1 MTENSRPAKRVQE
14 PRQSLGARFQERG
27 EPESEAAPPESQANA
42 LGPARLIINPVA
54 GNGRVSSLL
63 PQLTTALA
71 HGGLE
76 FDIATTN
83 TTEHTSELART
94 ALDDGVR
101 YLIAVGGDG
110 TVHHVVNGMFDGR
123 TPVAQDA
130 VLGVCAAGTGSDFV
144 RNFGLDRPVDVIAR
158 HLLSPSTMLI
168 DVGVVQ
174 FTDFDGNQTE
184 RLFANIAEAG
194 YGAEVV
200 RRVARFPK
208 RLGRLRYLFA
218 AWASMAR
225 MPRATAEI
233 AVDFTTRTLPLVEL
247 VAANGQFFGG
257 GMKVAPR
264 AIPQDGRLSVLAFTG
279 NRSQV
284 FLLTTKLFAG
294 EHLPH
299 PEIVE
304 YQSSMCSVSTDEPLL
319 VEADG
324 ELLGTTPARFS
335 MLKRTLQLKI

>member
-1 MTENSRPAKRVQE
+1 MTETRKPVPEPA
-14 PRQSLGARFQERG
+14 SA
-27 EPESEAAPPESQANA
+27 SQPSP
-42 LGPARLIINPVA
+42 LGPARLIVNPTA
-54 GNGRVSSLL
+54 GNGQISRML
-63 PQLTTALA
+63 PRLEAALRD
-71 HGGLE
+71 GGMK
-76 FDIATTN
+76 FDVAATN
-83 TTEHTSELART
+83 TPEHTTELSRA
-94 ALDDGVR
+94 ALEEGIR

-110 TVHHVVNGMFDGR
+110 TVHHVLNGMFDAR
-123 TPVAQDA
+123 RPVAENA
-130 VLGVCAAGTGSDFV
+130 VLGICATGTGSDFV
-144 RNFGLDRPVDVIAR
+144 RNFGLDRPVETVAR
-158 HLLSPSTMLI
+158 HLLSPHTMLI
-168 DVGVVQ
+168 DVGVAQ
-174 FTDFDGNQTE
+174 YTRFDGSPAE
-184 RLFANIAEAG
+184 SLFANIAEAG

-200 RRVARFPK
+200 RRAARLPR
-208 RLGRLRYLFA
+208 RLGRMRYLLA

-264 AIPQDGRLSVLAFTG
+264 AIPQDGRLNVLAFTG

-284 FLLTTKLFAG
+284 FMLTTKLYAG

-304 YQSSMCSVSTDEPLL
+304 YQSSTCSVSTDQPLL

-335 MLKRTLQLKI
+335 MLKRALQLKI

>member
-1 MTENSRPAKRVQE
+1 MTQTR
-14 PRQSLGARFQERG
+14 
-27 EPESEAAPPESQANA
+27 EPEPQPAPTDNGPR
-42 LGPARLIINPVA
+42 GPARLIVNPVA
-54 GNGRVSSLL
+54 GNGRIRSLL
-63 PQLTTALA
+63 PQLATALRE
-71 HGGLE
+71 GGLE
-76 FDIATTN
+76 FDVATT
-83 TTEHTSELART
+83 TAIEHTGELARI
-94 ALDDGVR
+94 ALTDGVR

-110 TVHHVVNGMFDGR
+110 TVHHVVNGMFAER
-123 TPVAQDA
+123 TPIADDA
-130 VLGVCAAGTGSDFV
+130 VLGVCATGTGSDFV
-144 RNFGLDRPVDVIAR
+144 RNFGLDRPIEVIAR
-158 HLLSPSTMLI
+158 HLLSPHTMQI
-168 DVGVVQ
+168 DVGVAQYV
-174 FTDFDGNQTE
+174 DFNGDRAE
-184 RLFANIAEAG
+184 SLFANIAEVG

-200 RRVARFPK
+200 RRANRLPR
-208 RLGRLRYLFA
+208 RLGRVRYLLA

-225 MPRATAEI
+225 MPRATADI
-233 AVDFTTRTLPLVEL
+233 AVDFTKRTLPLVEL

-284 FLLTTKLFAG
+284 FLLTTKLYAG

-304 YQSSMCSVSTDEPLL
+304 YQSSTCTVSPDQPLL

-335 MLKRTLQLKI
+335 MLKRVLRLKI

>member
-1 MTENSRPAKRVQE
+1 MTQTREPGAEPASTENGP
-14 PRQSLGARFQERG
+14 
-27 EPESEAAPPESQANA
+27 
-42 LGPARLIINPVA
+42 LGPARLIVNPVA
-54 GNGRVSSLL
+54 GDGRIPSLL
-63 PQLTTALA
+63 PRLTTALRD
-71 HGGLE
+71 GGLE
-76 FDIATTN
+76 FDVVTT
-83 TTEHTSELART
+83 TAIEHTGDLTRT
-94 ALDDGVR
+94 ALADGIR

-110 TVHHVVNGMFDGR
+110 TVHHVVNGMFEKR
-123 TPVAQDA
+123 APIAEDA
-130 VLGVCAAGTGSDFV
+130 VLGVCGSGTGSDFV
-144 RNFGLDRPVDVIAR
+144 RNFGLDRQVEVVAR
-158 HLLSPSTMLI
+158 HLLSPHTMQI
-168 DVGVVQ
+168 DVGVAQYV
-174 FTDFDGNQTE
+174 DFNGDRAE
-184 RLFANIAEAG
+184 SLFANIAEAG

-200 RRVARFPK
+200 RRADRLPR
-208 RLGRLRYLFA
+208 RLGRVRYLLA

-225 MPRATAEI
+225 MPRVTAEI
-233 AVDFTTRTLPLVEL
+233 TVDFTKRTLPLVEL

-284 FLLTTKLFAG
+284 FLLTTKLYAG

-304 YQSSMCSVSTDEPLL
+304 YQSSTCTVSTDQPLL

-335 MLKRTLQLKI
+335 MIKRVLRLKI

>member
-1 MTENSRPAKRVQE
+1 
-14 PRQSLGARFQERG
+14 
-27 EPESEAAPPESQANA
+27 
-42 LGPARLIINPVA
+42 LGPARLIVNPAA
-54 GNGRVSSLL
+54 GNGQIGSVL
-63 PQLTTALA
+63 PRLTAALRD
-71 HGGLE
+71 GGLE
-76 FDIATTN
+76 FDVAATNDTAD
-83 TTEHTSELART
+83 TSRLARA
-94 ALDDGVR
+94 ALDEGIR

-110 TVHHVVNGMFDGR
+110 TVHHVVNGMFEGR
-123 TPVAQDA
+123 EAVAEDA
-130 VLGVCAAGTGSDFV
+130 VLGVCATGTGSDFV
-144 RNFGLDRPVDVIAR
+144 RNFGLNRSVDVVAG
-158 HLLSPSTMLI
+158 HLLTEHTMAI
-168 DVGVVQ
+168 DVGVAQ
-174 FTDFDGNQTE
+174 YTGFDGNRAE
-184 RLFANIAEAG
+184 CLFANIAEVG

-200 RRVARFPK
+200 RRAARLPK
-208 RLGRLRYLFA
+208 RLGRVRYLLA

-225 MPRATAEI
+225 MPRANAKFT
-233 AVDFTTRTLPLVEL
+233 VDFTTRTVPLVEL

-279 NRSQV
+279 TRNQV

-304 YQSSMCSVSTDEPLL
+304 YQSSTCTVSTDQPML

-335 MLKRTLQLKI
+335 LLKRVLQLKI

>member
-1 MTENSRPAKRVQE
+1 MTETREPASVPQTE
-14 PRQSLGARFQERG
+14 SLGRA
-27 EPESEAAPPESQANA
+27 
-42 LGPARLIINPVA
+42 GPARLIVNPVA
-54 GNGRVSSLL
+54 GNGRVLALL
-63 PQLTTALA
+63 PQLTTALTD
-71 HGGLE
+71 GGLE
-76 FDIATTN
+76 FDVATTK
-83 TTEHTSELART
+83 TTEHTSELARA
-94 ALDDGVR
+94 ALGDGIR

-123 TPVAQDA
+123 TPVADDT
-130 VLGVCAAGTGSDFV
+130 VLGICAAGTGSDFV
-144 RNFGLDRPVDVIAR
+144 RNFGLDRPVDVVAR
-158 HLLSPSTMLI
+158 HLLSPHTMLI

-174 FTDFDGNQTE
+174 YTDFDGNQTE

-200 RRVARFPK
+200 RRVARFP
-208 RLGRLRYLFA
+208 RRMGRLRYLFA
-218 AWASMAR
+218 AWASMGR
-225 MPRATAEI
+225 MPRASAEVT
-233 AVDFTTRTLPLVEL
+233 VDFTTRTLPLVEL

-304 YQSSMCSVSTDEPLL
+304 YQSSACSVITDQPLL

-335 MLKRTLQLKI
+335 MIKRTLQLKI

>member
-1 MTENSRPAKRVQE
+1 MPEPAPT
-14 PRQSLGARFQERG
+14 PR
-27 EPESEAAPPESQANA
+27 APAS
-42 LGPARLIINPVA
+42 GPARLIVNPTA
-54 GNGRVSSLL
+54 GNGQVSAVL
-63 PQLTTALA
+63 PRLTSALRE
-71 HGGLE
+71 GGME
-76 FDIATTN
+76 FEVATTN
-83 TTEHTSELART
+83 DTGHTTELARA
-94 ALDDGVR
+94 ALDAGIR

-123 TPVAQDA
+123 TPVAGDA
-130 VLGVCAAGTGSDFV
+130 VLGVCATGTGSDFV
-144 RNFGLDRPVDVIAR
+144 RNFGLDRSVDVVAR
-158 HLLSPSTMLI
+158 RLLSPDTMLI
-168 DVGVVQ
+168 DVGVAQ
-174 FTDFDGNQTE
+174 YTLFDGQPAE

-200 RRVARFPK
+200 KRAARLPK
-208 RLGRLRYLFA
+208 RLGRVRYLLA
-218 AWASMAR
+218 AWASIAR
-225 MPRATAEI
+225 MPRANAEI
-233 AVDFTTRTLPLVEL
+233 TVDFTTRTVPLVEL

-279 NRSQV
+279 TRNQV

-304 YQSSMCSVSTDEPLL
+304 YQSSTCTVSTDQPLL

-335 MLKRTLQLKI
+335 LIKRALRLKI